1 MFSPEI
7 FKSISQ
13 INNVIEGITTSDY
26 SDTTNS
32 VWGVV
37 NKHGE
42 YTKCPHT
49 HCFAGSSRVGK
60 GNKFFIN
67 RIQYNGALQT
77 VELRK
82 KHHKDLVKY
91 YDMLFNDSVWA
102 DVFITKSGEEAVSTR
117 FIVARTDVPS
127 NMLIQA
133 MQACRIPTEY
143 HNTMWA
149 CNDLVDGGVNPKLA
163 FVLGI
168 MMRGG
173 NFREGTVDFLDSGTN
188 HTCMD
193 PMYFNKKALKRMYD
207 GNCQANQN
215 YWNNPD
221 YTSSFR
227 IFETWGSQSDNEL
240 CNYIKENFRP
250 KEILGIEKAKAE
262 CLNPFKRPE
271 RVVKPKHLWEYDL
284 AIKAMI
290 IFAKQIE
297 EEFIYD

>member
-1 MFSPEI
+1 MADAQVSRSAEAAQPSLCKVGSRQTAPADLCSTGARLEAIPDVRGPEGQA
-7 FKSISQ
+7 SGPPDHGPPGA
-13 INNVIEGITTSDY
+13 E
-26 SDTTNS
+26 
-32 VWGVV
+32 WG
-37 NKHGE
+37 
-42 YTKCPHT
+42 
-49 HCFAGSSRVGK
+49 
-60 GNKFFIN
+60 
-67 RIQYNGALQT
+67 GALDT
-77 VELRK
+77 IKDNERIRDEL
-82 KHHKDLVKY
+82 
-91 YDMLFNDSVWA
+91 
-102 DVFITKSGEEAVSTR
+102 
-117 FIVARTDVPS
+117 
-127 NMLIQA
+127 
-133 MQACRIPTEY
+133 
-143 HNTMWA
+143 
-149 CNDLVDGGVNPKLA
+149 LA

-271 RVVKPKHLWEYDL
+271 RVTKPKHLWEYDL

-297 EEFIYD
+297 EEFIYA